1 MFIKKMIFGAALC
14 FAAASSSWAASTLLV
29 NSFLPPGHPIN
40 TKLLKPWAKD
50 VYKATEGRVRI
61 HIAPQSL
68 AAPAAQMDAVVN
80 GVADAAYM
88 FNGFLTSTV
97 KLGQIAQLPFMV
109 DSSKGSAVALWRTYD
124 KYFREA
130 NEYKNVHLLGFVSFP
145 GAAIYAMKK
154 PIASVADLKGIRI
167 YAAPGTAAK
176 IMEAAGAGVIAEAAA
191 RSHEIISN
199 GTVDAFTGYPVMDTV
214 MFKTDSYVKSVVDL
228 PGGLSGATF
237 IFFVNK
243 DKWAALDEKDRE
255 IITKLSGEAF
265 AERSVVF
272 DELDASARTKLA
284 GNGVKF
290 EKASP
295 QFTAD
300 LHALGDPMVQKWLAD
315 AKAMGVDGKAAI
327 AYYKTQ
333 QDLANGKK

>member
-1 MFIKKMIFGAALC
+1 MLIKKLIYGAALC
-14 FAAASSSWAASTLLV
+14 FAAVSSSWAATNLLV

-40 TKLLKPWAKD
+40 TKVLAPWAKD
-50 VYKATEGRVRI
+50 VYKATEGRVRVS
-61 HIAPQSL
+61 IAPQSL

-88 FNGFLTSTV
+88 FNGFLTTTV
-97 KLGQIAQLPFMV
+97 KLGQIAQLPFMI

-124 KYFREA
+124 KYFRSA

-154 PIASVADLKGIRI
+154 PINSVADLKGIRI

-214 MFKTDSYVKSVVDL
+214 MFKTENYVKSVIDL

-243 DKWAALDEKDRE
+243 DKWAALDEKDRQA
-255 IITKLSGEAF
+255 ITKLSGEAF

-272 DELDASARTKLA
+272 DELEATSRAKLA
-284 GNGVKF
+284 ANGVKF

-295 QFTAD
+295 QFISD
-300 LHALGDPMVQKWLAD
+300 LHALGEPMVQKWLAD
-315 AKAMGVDGKAAI
+315 AQTLGVDGKAAI
-327 AYYKTQ
+327 AYYKEQ
-333 QDLANGKK
+333 QDLVNGKK

>member
-97 KLGQIAQLPFMV
+97 KL
-109 DSSKGSAVALWRTYD
+109 
-124 KYFREA
+124 
-130 NEYKNVHLLGFVSFP
+130 
-145 GAAIYAMKK
+145 
-154 PIASVADLKGIRI
+154 
-167 YAAPGTAAK
+167 
-176 IMEAAGAGVIAEAAA
+176 
-191 RSHEIISN
+191 
-199 GTVDAFTGYPVMDTV
+199 
-214 MFKTDSYVKSVVDL
+214 
-228 PGGLSGATF
+228 
-237 IFFVNK
+237 
-243 DKWAALDEKDRE
+243 
-255 IITKLSGEAF
+255 
-265 AERSVVF
+265 
-272 DELDASARTKLA
+272 DASARTKLA

-333 QDLANGKK
+333 QDLVNGKK